1 MAVYKDEK
9 QKTWYVSVRYSNWQ
23 GEKTRKVK
31 RGFKTKKEAQE
42 WEQSFLNEN
51 AGSLEMTF
59 AEFVEI
65 YKENQKHRVREST
78 WQTKESII
86 ETKILPYFRRKRMI
100 DIKSSDV
107 VAWQNKIMSMKDET
121 GQHYS
126 LVYLKT
132 IHNQLSAI
140 FNHAVRYYDLPKNP
154 ALIAGNMGKEKAK
167 EMLFWTKD
175 EYLKFSEAVMDK
187 PISFYAFEMLYWC
200 GLRLGELLALTAG
213 DFDFENKMV
222 RINKSCQRING
233 VDIITDFVQR
243 AMTVGPNTVEVIR
256 RILASR
262 KLEVQTYR
270 MCQGVLGFTKKYSK
284 QALEE
289 TCRQALE
296 LGKTTYTQI
305 KNTIPVI
312 ANDLGVAGYN
322 TAMNEERNKGAFVMG
337 SEAMDINTLLTRSQ
351 TLAKSKGK
359 GGGK

>member
-200 GLRLGELLALTAG
+200 GLRLGELLALTAD

-233 VDIITDFVQR
+233 VDIITDPKTPKSIRKIQMPDFLVAEMQDYFATIYNLGPDDR
-243 AMTVGPNTVEVIR
+243 IFPLNKSYMHNEMTRGSKNAGVKRIRTHDLRHSHVSLLINMGFGAVAIADRVGHESIDITYRYAHLFPTTQKEI
-256 RILASR
+256 AE
-262 KLEVQTYR
+262 KLE
-270 MCQGVLGFTKKYSK
+270 
-284 QALEE
+284 LE
-289 TCRQALE
+289 
-296 LGKTTYTQI
+296 
-305 KNTIPVI
+305 
-312 ANDLGVAGYN
+312 
-322 TAMNEERNKGAFVMG
+322 
-337 SEAMDINTLLTRSQ
+337 RS
-351 TLAKSKGK
+351 
-359 GGGK
+359 

>member
-100 DIKSSDV
+100 DIRSSDV

-233 VDIITDFVQR
+233 VDIITDPKTPKSIRKIQMPDFLVAEMQDYFATIYNLGSDDR
-243 AMTVGPNTVEVIR
+243 IFPLNKSYMHNEMTRGSKNAGVKRIRIHDLRHSHVSLLINMGFGAVAIADRVGHESIDITYRYAHLFPTTQKEI
-256 RILASR
+256 AE
-262 KLEVQTYR
+262 KLE
-270 MCQGVLGFTKKYSK
+270 
-284 QALEE
+284 LE
-289 TCRQALE
+289 
-296 LGKTTYTQI
+296 
-305 KNTIPVI
+305 
-312 ANDLGVAGYN
+312 
-322 TAMNEERNKGAFVMG
+322 
-337 SEAMDINTLLTRSQ
+337 RS
-351 TLAKSKGK
+351 
-359 GGGK
+359 